1 MREDIRNIILVLG
14 HSRAEDINCPYS
26 KDDGRT
32 ALHIAAALG
41 NVVYVQLLLWVSSAP
56 YYRSAPILK
65 IGGLKYF
72 RPYVLWY
79 ACNFFE
85 QEKKVFGFLS
95 IKKSRQALQLGFT
108 ITGYIL
114 IDVWV
119 NYWYFIILSK
129 SSNENFSFL

>member
-41 NVVYVQLLLWVSSAP
+41 NVVYVQLLLWVSPAP

-72 RPYVLWY
+72 WSL
-79 ACNFFE
+79 C
-85 QEKKVFGFLS
+85 S
-95 IKKSRQALQLGFT
+95 
-108 ITGYIL
+108 L
-114 IDVWV
+114 IC
-119 NYWYFIILSK
+119 L
-129 SSNENFSFL
+129 